1 MKLITRI
8 LLIFL
13 VAISFTCSA
22 QEYTID
28 DAGISFKIPQGFSI
42 IDPKIKDPNIDERAY
57 AELKRQKA
65 ILYLYNLEKRAE
77 IYIVYAVTDQ
87 TKKASDYF
95 HLGEK
100 LDTKMYTFF
109 KEELAK
115 KMLCTIDD
123 VSVRTTYAARYIEV
137 KGHNDSGSLKSYL
150 TVKNG
155 ASYGINGTIEKGQD
169 PAIRDYALEII
180 LSSIKYKKSNV
191 YSDTPLKKN
200 LGSSGA
206 NKKSDVSLGERMA
219 IKGLSGAFTT
229 IIVFAVFSIASYLLG
244 KVRKSKKED

>member
-95 HLGEK
+95 HLSEK
-100 LDTKMYTFF
+100 LDTKMYNFF

-115 KMLCTIDD
+115 KFLGWASRNIKWTFGLFSKPLNKPTKSI
-123 VSVRTTYAARYIEV
+123 VNPKPIWYYYNVI
-137 KGHNDSGSLKSYL
+137 ND
-150 TVKNG
+150 
-155 ASYGINGTIEKGQD
+155 KGQ
-169 PAIRDYALEII
+169 L
-180 LSSIKYKKSNV
+180 N
-191 YSDTPLKKN
+191 
-200 LGSSGA
+200 
-206 NKKSDVSLGERMA
+206 
-219 IKGLSGAFTT
+219 TT
-229 IIVFAVFSIASYLLG
+229 S
-244 KVRKSKKED
+244 E